1 MGNIFK
7 VLRRDFL
14 RLFKVPAAWVILF
27 GMVFIPPLYSWYNI
41 VGFWD
46 PYGNT
51 KGITVAIANNDDG
64 TDNALIGKQ
73 NLGDQIVKQMRS
85 NDQLGWTFVTEAE
98 AMDQVESGKAYA
110 AIIIPKDFS
119 DDLAGVVTGGKSR
132 PTLEYYVNEKASA
145 IAPKVTDVGASTV
158 DRTVNST
165 FVSTVSEV
173 LTEVINTVDGKA
185 ISTEDTTKAKALTA
199 LAKASDDVQHT
210 RSTIAKLTTKL
221 TDTPEQTRTARQA
234 LDDARTL
241 GIDTAEG
248 LAGVSTLIGTTQTSL
263 NGFVT
268 STSEALDQGSSLLS
282 QAAAQANQ
290 SVGTVTGTISAANQQ
305 VGGLINTAEDIN
317 QANADIIDQL
327 KGLPNANR
335 EPLQSAIATLESRN
349 SELAGALGNLD
360 SLNTTIGNASTDTAG
375 LAQHLNTATQTTV
388 REANTARGT
397 ITSGAIPQL
406 NTGLNALSSTASTL
420 STGITSQGSL
430 IDQSKHTLDQ
440 LDKAASTTVTA
451 LRDTDKALAGVQTK
465 LDTLV
470 TDIKALSISSSLSS
484 LIGTNGKL
492 DAATIADFML
502 SPTVISEQAVYPV
515 ASYGSGMA
523 PLFTTLSLW
532 VGAFVLVV
540 IPKLETDDEGIDDL
554 TPTQGYLGRFLLLAT
569 LAAVQGLITAIGDL
583 VIGIQ
588 CASAPV
594 FLLTCVITSLVYMSV
609 IFALSTTFMHVGK
622 GVCVALVILQVPG
635 ASGLYPI
642 EMMPAFFRAIY
653 PLLPFTYSIDAM
665 RETIGG
671 FYDGLW
677 FAYIGKLLVFVVLA
691 FALGLGA
698 RPKLANLNRL
708 FAREIKES
716 DMIIGEPVHLPGS
729 EYRVTQAIAALADHD
744 EYRHAIERR
753 AAKFAYRYPRLLLGA
768 LIAGFVVPAALIIVF
783 ALTTSEKIVVM
794 GTWLAWVLIIMGF
807 LMVVEFMRDS
817 IRRQTEL
824 GSLSDESIRAMLYGH
839 KAKRRDTSAERHEE
853 ADPSAAVTAIIPTI
867 PPTKEGRHAR

>member
-119 DDLAGVVTGGKSR
+119 DDLAGVMTGGKSR

-199 LAKASDDVQHT
+199 LAEASDDVQHT

-317 QANADIIDQL
+317 QANADIIGQL

-375 LAQHLNTATQTTV
+375 LAQHQYRHPNHG
-388 REANTARGT
+388 ARGQYR
-397 ITSGAIPQL
+397 SRHHHLRRHSSAQHRSQRPQL
-406 NTGLNALSSTASTL
+406 DRQHSVDRHHVARLTHRSVEAYPRPTR
-420 STGITSQGSL
+420 Q
-430 IDQSKHTLDQ
+430 
-440 LDKAASTTVTA
+440 
-451 LRDTDKALAGVQTK
+451 
-465 LDTLV
+465 
-470 TDIKALSISSSLSS
+470 SSLHH
-484 LIGTNGKL
+484 
-492 DAATIADFML
+492 
-502 SPTVISEQAVYPV
+502 
-515 ASYGSGMA
+515 
-523 PLFTTLSLW
+523 
-532 VGAFVLVV
+532 
-540 IPKLETDDEGIDDL
+540 
-554 TPTQGYLGRFLLLAT
+554 
-569 LAAVQGLITAIGDL
+569 GD
-583 VIGIQ
+583 
-588 CASAPV
+588 
-594 FLLTCVITSLVYMSV
+594 
-609 IFALSTTFMHVGK
+609 
-622 GVCVALVILQVPG
+622 
-635 ASGLYPI
+635 
-642 EMMPAFFRAIY
+642 
-653 PLLPFTYSIDAM
+653 
-665 RETIGG
+665 
-671 FYDGLW
+671 
-677 FAYIGKLLVFVVLA
+677 
-691 FALGLGA
+691 
-698 RPKLANLNRL
+698 
-708 FAREIKES
+708 
-716 DMIIGEPVHLPGS
+716 
-729 EYRVTQAIAALADHD
+729 
-744 EYRHAIERR
+744 R
-753 AAKFAYRYPRLLLGA
+753 AA
-768 LIAGFVVPAALIIVF
+768 
-783 ALTTSEKIVVM
+783 
-794 GTWLAWVLIIMGF
+794 
-807 LMVVEFMRDS
+807 
-817 IRRQTEL
+817 
-824 GSLSDESIRAMLYGH
+824 
-839 KAKRRDTSAERHEE
+839 RH
-853 ADPSAAVTAIIPTI
+853 
-867 PPTKEGRHAR
+867 R

>member
-1 MGNIFK
+1 M
-7 VLRRDFL
+7 
-14 RLFKVPAAWVILF
+14 
-27 GMVFIPPLYSWYNI
+27 
-41 VGFWD
+41 
-46 PYGNT
+46 
-51 KGITVAIANNDDG
+51 
-64 TDNALIGKQ
+64 
-73 NLGDQIVKQMRS
+73 
-85 NDQLGWTFVTEAE
+85 
-98 AMDQVESGKAYA
+98 
-110 AIIIPKDFS
+110 
-119 DDLAGVVTGGKSR
+119 
-132 PTLEYYVNEKASA
+132 
-145 IAPKVTDVGASTV
+145 
-158 DRTVNST
+158 
-165 FVSTVSEV
+165 
-173 LTEVINTVDGKA
+173 
-185 ISTEDTTKAKALTA
+185 
-199 LAKASDDVQHT
+199 
-210 RSTIAKLTTKL
+210 
-221 TDTPEQTRTARQA
+221 
-234 LDDARTL
+234 
-241 GIDTAEG
+241 
-248 LAGVSTLIGTTQTSL
+248 
-263 NGFVT
+263 
-268 STSEALDQGSSLLS
+268 
-282 QAAAQANQ
+282 
-290 SVGTVTGTISAANQQ
+290 
-305 VGGLINTAEDIN
+305 
-317 QANADIIDQL
+317 
-327 KGLPNANR
+327 
-335 EPLQSAIATLESRN
+335 
-349 SELAGALGNLD
+349 
-360 SLNTTIGNASTDTAG
+360 
-375 LAQHLNTATQTTV
+375 
-388 REANTARGT
+388 
-397 ITSGAIPQL
+397 
-406 NTGLNALSSTASTL
+406 
-420 STGITSQGSL
+420 
-430 IDQSKHTLDQ
+430 
-440 LDKAASTTVTA
+440 TA

-484 LIGTNGKL
+484 LIGTDGKL

-569 LAAVQGLITAIGDL
+569 LAAVQGLVTAIGDL

-753 AAKFAYRYPRLLLGA
+753 AAKFAYQLS
-768 LIAGFVVPAALIIVF
+768 PAAAGCAYRRIRGAGRAHYRVC
-783 ALTTSEKIVVM
+783 ADHQRENRSHGHMAGM
-794 GTWLAWVLIIMGF
+794 GAHHHGLPDGRGIHARFHPPPNRARQPL
-807 LMVVEFMRDS
+807 
-817 IRRQTEL
+817 RRV
-824 GSLSDESIRAMLYGH
+824 
-839 KAKRRDTSAERHEE
+839 
-853 ADPSAAVTAIIPTI
+853 DP
-867 PPTKEGRHAR
+867 RHAVRA

>member
-1 MGNIFK
+1 MDVSQV
-7 VLRRDFL
+7 VLTDSLLVTLLLKL
-14 RLFKVPAAWVILF
+14 RLVDLLPTSVQVIWLQLTKILKKLLCTF
-27 GMVFIPPLYSWYNI
+27 QTKSWRNVKLKLSCHHFIA
-41 VGFWD
+41 V
-46 PYGNT
+46 
-51 KGITVAIANNDDG
+51 
-64 TDNALIGKQ
+64 
-73 NLGDQIVKQMRS
+73 
-85 NDQLGWTFVTEAE
+85 
-98 AMDQVESGKAYA
+98 
-110 AIIIPKDFS
+110 
-119 DDLAGVVTGGKSR
+119 
-132 PTLEYYVNEKASA
+132 
-145 IAPKVTDVGASTV
+145 
-158 DRTVNST
+158 
-165 FVSTVSEV
+165 
-173 LTEVINTVDGKA
+173 
-185 ISTEDTTKAKALTA
+185 
-199 LAKASDDVQHT
+199 
-210 RSTIAKLTTKL
+210 
-221 TDTPEQTRTARQA
+221 
-234 LDDARTL
+234 
-241 GIDTAEG
+241 
-248 LAGVSTLIGTTQTSL
+248 
-263 NGFVT
+263 

-317 QANADIIDQL
+317 QANADIIGQL

-484 LIGTNGKL
+484 LIGTDGKL

-502 SPTVISEQAVYPV
+502 SPTVISEQAGYPV

-569 LAAVQGLITAIGDL
+569 LAAVQGLVTAIGDL

-609 IFALSTTFMHVGK
+609 IFALSTTFMHV
-622 GVCVALVILQVPG
+622 
-635 ASGLYPI
+635 
-642 EMMPAFFRAIY
+642 FFRAIY

-677 FAYIGKLLVFVVLA
+677 FAYIGKLLVFAVLA

-729 EYRVTQAIAALADHD
+729 EYRVTQAIAALADRD

-768 LIAGFVVPAALIIVF
+768 LIAGFAVPAALIIVF

-824 GSLSDESIRAMLYGH
+824 GNLSDESIRAMLYGH
-839 KAKRRDTSAERHEE
+839 KAKRRDTSAERHEG
-853 ADPSAAVTAIIPTI
+853 ADPSAAVTAIIPPI

>member
-7 VLRRDFL
+7 VLKRDFL

-73 NLGDQIVKQMRS
+73 NLGDQIVKQLKS

-173 LTEVINTVDGKA
+173 LTEVINTVGGKA

-199 LAKASDDVQHT
+199 LAEASGDVQHT

-234 LDDARTL
+234 LDDARAL

-248 LAGVSTLIGTTQTSL
+248 LAGVSTLIGTTQASL

-317 QANADIIDQL
+317 QANAD
-327 KGLPNANR
+327 R

-397 ITSGAIPQL
+397 IISGTIPQL
-406 NTGLNALSSTASTL
+406 NTGLNTLSSTANTL

-451 LRDTDKALAGVQTK
+451 LHDTDKALAGVQTK
-465 LDTLV
+465 LDTLT

-484 LIGTNGKL
+484 LIGTDGKL

-502 SPTVISEQAVYPV
+502 SPTVISERAVYPV

-540 IPKLETDDEGIDDL
+540 IPKLETDDEGIDNL

-569 LAAVQGLITAIGDL
+569 LAAVQGLVTAIGDL

-671 FYDGLW
+671 FYDGHW
-677 FAYIGKLLVFVVLA
+677 FAYIGKLLVFAVLA

-716 DMIIGEPVHLPGS
+716 YMIIGEPVHLPGS
-729 EYRVTQAIAALADHD
+729 EYRVTQAIAALADRD

-783 ALTTSEKIVVM
+783 VLTTSEKIVVM

>member
-349 SELAGALGNLD
+349 SELAG
-360 SLNTTIGNASTDTAG
+360 

-430 IDQSKHTLDQ
+430 IDQSKHALDQ

-484 LIGTNGKL
+484 LVGTDGKL

-502 SPTVISEQAVYPV
+502 SPTVISERAVYPV

-569 LAAVQGLITAIGDL
+569 LAAVQGLVTAIGDL

-677 FAYIGKLLVFVVLA
+677 FAYIGKLLVFAVLA

-753 AAKFAYRYPRLLLGA
+753 AAKFAYQYPRLLLGA

>member
-484 LIGTNGKL
+484 LIGTDGKL

-569 LAAVQGLITAIGDL
+569 LAAVQGLVTAIGDL

-609 IFALSTTFMHVGK
+609 IF
-622 GVCVALVILQVPG
+622 

>member
-98 AMDQVESGKAYA
+98 AMDQVESGKA
-110 AIIIPKDFS
+110 
-119 DDLAGVVTGGKSR
+119 
-132 PTLEYYVNEKASA
+132 
-145 IAPKVTDVGASTV
+145 
-158 DRTVNST
+158 

-430 IDQSKHTLDQ
+430 IDQSKHALDQ

-484 LIGTNGKL
+484 LIGTDGKL

-569 LAAVQGLITAIGDL
+569 LAAVQGLVTAIGDL

-677 FAYIGKLLVFVVLA
+677 FVYIGKLLVFAVLA
-691 FALGLGA
+691 
-698 RPKLANLNRL
+698 

-729 EYRVTQAIAALADHD
+729 EYRVTQAIAALADRD

-753 AAKFAYRYPRLLLGA
+753 AAKFAYQYPRLLLGA

-824 GSLSDESIRAMLYGH
+824 GNLSDESIRAMLYGH

>member
-484 LIGTNGKL
+484 LIGTDGKL

-569 LAAVQGLITAIGDL
+569 LAAVQGLVTAIGDL

-609 IFALSTTFMHVGK
+609 IFAL
-622 GVCVALVILQVPG
+622 
-635 ASGLYPI
+635 
-642 EMMPAFFRAIY
+642 

>member
-7 VLRRDFL
+7 VLKRDFL

-73 NLGDQIVKQMRS
+73 NLGDQIVKQLKS

-145 IAPKVTDVGASTV
+145 IAPKVTDVGAFTV

-165 FVSTVSEV
+165 FVSTVSKV
-173 LTEVINTVDGKA
+173 LTEVINTVGDKA

-199 LAKASDDVQHT
+199 LAEASGDVQHT

-234 LDDARTL
+234 LDDARAL

-248 LAGVSTLIGTTQTSL
+248 LAGVSTLIGTTQTNL

-290 SVGTVTGTISAANQQ
+290 SVGTVAGTISAANQQ

-327 KGLPNANR
+327 KGLPNADR

-406 NTGLNALSSTASTL
+406 NTGLNTLSSTANTL

-430 IDQSKHTLDQ
+430 IDQSKSTLDQ

-451 LRDTDKALAGVQTK
+451 LHDTDKALAGMQTK
-465 LDTLV
+465 LETLA
-470 TDIKALSISSSLSS
+470 TDIKTLSVSSSLSS
-484 LIGTNGKL
+484 LIDTDGKL

-502 SPTVISEQAVYPV
+502 SPSVISERAVYPV

-569 LAAVQGLITAIGDL
+569 LAAVQGLVTAIGDL

-677 FAYIGKLLVFVVLA
+677 FAYIGKLLVFAVLA
-691 FALGLGA
+691 FVLGLGA

-729 EYRVTQAIAALADHD
+729 EYRVTQAIAALADRD

-753 AAKFAYRYPRLLLGA
+753 AAKFAYQYPRLLLGA

-824 GSLSDESIRAMLYGH
+824 GNLSDESIRAMLYGH

>member
-199 LAKASDDVQHT
+199 LAEASDDVQHT

-484 LIGTNGKL
+484 LIGTDGKL

-569 LAAVQGLITAIGDL
+569 LAAVQGLVTAIGDL

-609 IFALSTTFMHVGK
+609 IF
-622 GVCVALVILQVPG
+622 
-635 ASGLYPI
+635 
-642 EMMPAFFRAIY
+642 
-653 PLLPFTYSIDAM
+653 TYSIDAM

-677 FAYIGKLLVFVVLA
+677 FAYIGKLLIFVVLA

-716 DMIIGEPVHLPGS
+716 DMIIGEPVHMPGS

-817 IRRQTEL
+817 IRRQTKL
-824 GSLSDESIRAMLYGH
+824 GNLSDESIRAMLYGH

>member
-1 MGNIFK
+1 MHISTRIQSLL
-7 VLRRDFL
+7 VSAALL
-14 RLFKVPAAWVILF
+14 VPLVATPVTVAYAQPTEEKTAASWSGVVINEAYLS
-27 GMVFIPPLYSWYNI
+27 GGSKGAAYKNKFIELYNTTDNDVTLDGTSLQYRPASGTGASNAAADLTGVI
-41 VGFWD
+41 KAKGHYMIKAGSNGSD
-46 PYGNT
+46 GAELPQADATATNLNASGT
-51 KGITVAIANNDDG
+51 KGT
-64 TDNALIGKQ
+64 LF
-73 NLGDQIVKQMRS
+73 L
-85 NDQLGWTFVTEAE
+85 
-98 AMDQVESGKAYA
+98 A
-110 AIIIPKDFS
+110 ATTSKLSP
-119 DDLAGVVTGGKSR
+119 A
-132 PTLEYYVNEKASA
+132 
-145 IAPKVTDVGASTV
+145 VG
-158 DRTVNST
+158 
-165 FVSTVSEV
+165 
-173 LTEVINTVDGKA
+173 
-185 ISTEDTTKAKALTA
+185 DTT
-199 LAKASDDVQHT
+199 
-210 RSTIAKLTTKL
+210 
-221 TDTPEQTRTARQA
+221 
-234 LDDARTL
+234 
-241 GIDTAEG
+241 
-248 LAGVSTLIGTTQTSL
+248 
-263 NGFVT
+263 
-268 STSEALDQGSSLLS
+268 
-282 QAAAQANQ
+282 
-290 SVGTVTGTISAANQQ
+290 
-305 VGGLINTAEDIN
+305 
-317 QANADIIDQL
+317 ANADIIDQL

-484 LIGTNGKL
+484 LIGTDGKL

-569 LAAVQGLITAIGDL
+569 LAAVQGLVTAIGDL

-671 FYDGLW
+671 FCDGLW

-716 DMIIGEPVHLPGS
+716 DMIIGEPVHMPGS

>member
-1 MGNIFK
+1 M
-7 VLRRDFL
+7 
-14 RLFKVPAAWVILF
+14 
-27 GMVFIPPLYSWYNI
+27 
-41 VGFWD
+41 
-46 PYGNT
+46 
-51 KGITVAIANNDDG
+51 
-64 TDNALIGKQ
+64 
-73 NLGDQIVKQMRS
+73 
-85 NDQLGWTFVTEAE
+85 
-98 AMDQVESGKAYA
+98 
-110 AIIIPKDFS
+110 
-119 DDLAGVVTGGKSR
+119 
-132 PTLEYYVNEKASA
+132 
-145 IAPKVTDVGASTV
+145 
-158 DRTVNST
+158 
-165 FVSTVSEV
+165 
-173 LTEVINTVDGKA
+173 
-185 ISTEDTTKAKALTA
+185 
-199 LAKASDDVQHT
+199 QHT

-484 LIGTNGKL
+484 LIGTDGKL

-569 LAAVQGLITAIGDL
+569 LAAVQGLVTAIGDL

-653 PLLPFTYSIDAM
+653 RCCRSPI
-665 RETIGG
+665 
-671 FYDGLW
+671 
-677 FAYIGKLLVFVVLA
+677 
-691 FALGLGA
+691 
-698 RPKLANLNRL
+698 RL
-708 FAREIKES
+708 TRCVK
-716 DMIIGEPVHLPGS
+716 
-729 EYRVTQAIAALADHD
+729 
-744 EYRHAIERR
+744 
-753 AAKFAYRYPRLLLGA
+753 
-768 LIAGFVVPAALIIVF
+768 
-783 ALTTSEKIVVM
+783 
-794 GTWLAWVLIIMGF
+794 
-807 LMVVEFMRDS
+807 
-817 IRRQTEL
+817 
-824 GSLSDESIRAMLYGH
+824 
-839 KAKRRDTSAERHEE
+839 
-853 ADPSAAVTAIIPTI
+853 PSAASTTASGSPISANCWFSWFWPLRLASAPAETGQSQPPVRAGNQGKRHDYRRAGASARQRIPCHSGHCSTGRPRRI
-867 PPTKEGRHAR
+867 PSCHRTSGRQIRLPLSPAAAGCAYCRIRGAGRAHYRVCADHQRENRSHGHMAGMGAHHHGLPDGSWNSCAIPSAAKPSSQPLRRVDPRHAVRA

>member
-119 DDLAGVVTGGKSR
+119 DDLAGVMTGGKSR

-199 LAKASDDVQHT
+199 LAEASDDVQHT

-484 LIGTNGKL
+484 LIGTDGKL

-502 SPTVISEQAVYPV
+502 SPTKT
-515 ASYGSGMA
+515 G
-523 PLFTTLSLW
+523 W
-532 VGAFVLVV
+532 
-540 IPKLETDDEGIDDL
+540 
-554 TPTQGYLGRFLLLAT
+554 
-569 LAAVQGLITAIGDL
+569 
-583 VIGIQ
+583 
-588 CASAPV
+588 
-594 FLLTCVITSLVYMSV
+594 
-609 IFALSTTFMHVGK
+609 
-622 GVCVALVILQVPG
+622 
-635 ASGLYPI
+635 
-642 EMMPAFFRAIY
+642 
-653 PLLPFTYSIDAM
+653 
-665 RETIGG
+665 
-671 FYDGLW
+671 
-677 FAYIGKLLVFVVLA
+677 
-691 FALGLGA
+691 
-698 RPKLANLNRL
+698 
-708 FAREIKES
+708 
-716 DMIIGEPVHLPGS
+716 
-729 EYRVTQAIAALADHD
+729 
-744 EYRHAIERR
+744 
-753 AAKFAYRYPRLLLGA
+753 
-768 LIAGFVVPAALIIVF
+768 
-783 ALTTSEKIVVM
+783 
-794 GTWLAWVLIIMGF
+794 
-807 LMVVEFMRDS
+807 
-817 IRRQTEL
+817 
-824 GSLSDESIRAMLYGH
+824 
-839 KAKRRDTSAERHEE
+839 
-853 ADPSAAVTAIIPTI
+853 
-867 PPTKEGRHAR
+867 

>member
-199 LAKASDDVQHT
+199 LAEASDDVQHT

-305 VGGLINTAEDIN
+305 VGRT
-317 QANADIIDQL
+317 DQY
-327 KGLPNANR
+327 GGRHQP
-335 EPLQSAIATLESRN
+335 
-349 SELAGALGNLD
+349 SERR
-360 SLNTTIGNASTDTAG
+360 
-375 LAQHLNTATQTTV
+375 HH
-388 REANTARGT
+388 R
-397 ITSGAIPQL
+397 
-406 NTGLNALSSTASTL
+406 
-420 STGITSQGSL
+420 
-430 IDQSKHTLDQ
+430 
-440 LDKAASTTVTA
+440 
-451 LRDTDKALAGVQTK
+451 
-465 LDTLV
+465 
-470 TDIKALSISSSLSS
+470 
-484 LIGTNGKL
+484 
-492 DAATIADFML
+492 
-502 SPTVISEQAVYPV
+502 
-515 ASYGSGMA
+515 
-523 PLFTTLSLW
+523 
-532 VGAFVLVV
+532 
-540 IPKLETDDEGIDDL
+540 
-554 TPTQGYLGRFLLLAT
+554 PTQ
-569 LAAVQGLITAIGDL
+569 
-583 VIGIQ
+583 
-588 CASAPV
+588 
-594 FLLTCVITSLVYMSV
+594 
-609 IFALSTTFMHVGK
+609 
-622 GVCVALVILQVPG
+622 
-635 ASGLYPI
+635 
-642 EMMPAFFRAIY
+642 
-653 PLLPFTYSIDAM
+653 
-665 RETIGG
+665 
-671 FYDGLW
+671 
-677 FAYIGKLLVFVVLA
+677 
-691 FALGLGA
+691 
-698 RPKLANLNRL
+698 
-708 FAREIKES
+708 
-716 DMIIGEPVHLPGS
+716 
-729 EYRVTQAIAALADHD
+729 
-744 EYRHAIERR
+744 R
-753 AAKFAYRYPRLLLGA
+753 AAERQSRT
-768 LIAGFVVPAALIIVF
+768 AA
-783 ALTTSEKIVVM
+783 
-794 GTWLAWVLIIMGF
+794 
-807 LMVVEFMRDS
+807 
-817 IRRQTEL
+817 IRHCHTGKPQ
-824 GSLSDESIRAMLYGH
+824 
-839 KAKRRDTSAERHEE
+839 
-853 ADPSAAVTAIIPTI
+853 
-867 PPTKEGRHAR
+867 

>member
-1 MGNIFK
+1 M
-7 VLRRDFL
+7 
-14 RLFKVPAAWVILF
+14 
-27 GMVFIPPLYSWYNI
+27 
-41 VGFWD
+41 
-46 PYGNT
+46 
-51 KGITVAIANNDDG
+51 
-64 TDNALIGKQ
+64 
-73 NLGDQIVKQMRS
+73 
-85 NDQLGWTFVTEAE
+85 
-98 AMDQVESGKAYA
+98 
-110 AIIIPKDFS
+110 
-119 DDLAGVVTGGKSR
+119 
-132 PTLEYYVNEKASA
+132 
-145 IAPKVTDVGASTV
+145 
-158 DRTVNST
+158 
-165 FVSTVSEV
+165 
-173 LTEVINTVDGKA
+173 
-185 ISTEDTTKAKALTA
+185 
-199 LAKASDDVQHT
+199 
-210 RSTIAKLTTKL
+210 
-221 TDTPEQTRTARQA
+221 
-234 LDDARTL
+234 
-241 GIDTAEG
+241 
-248 LAGVSTLIGTTQTSL
+248 
-263 NGFVT
+263 
-268 STSEALDQGSSLLS
+268 
-282 QAAAQANQ
+282 
-290 SVGTVTGTISAANQQ
+290 
-305 VGGLINTAEDIN
+305 
-317 QANADIIDQL
+317 
-327 KGLPNANR
+327 
-335 EPLQSAIATLESRN
+335 
-349 SELAGALGNLD
+349 
-360 SLNTTIGNASTDTAG
+360 
-375 LAQHLNTATQTTV
+375 
-388 REANTARGT
+388 
-397 ITSGAIPQL
+397 
-406 NTGLNALSSTASTL
+406 
-420 STGITSQGSL
+420 
-430 IDQSKHTLDQ
+430 
-440 LDKAASTTVTA
+440 TA

-470 TDIKALSISSSLSS
+470 TDIKALSISSSLNS
-484 LIGTNGKL
+484 LIGTDGKL

-569 LAAVQGLITAIGDL
+569 LAAVQGLVTAIGDL

-677 FAYIGKLLVFVVLA
+677 FAYIGKLLVFAVLA

-729 EYRVTQAIAALADHD
+729 EYRVTQAIAALADRD

-824 GSLSDESIRAMLYGH
+824 GNLSDESIRAMLYGH